1 MDVREG
7 RYDIMSLILIR
18 LGKKTIRSRNKL
30 IGMLSTLLSGTLTK
44 DQRKKI
50 LEDEY
55 DFKLSKDAER
65 GLARM
70 CNLSEAIAW
79 EKDITIAKLQRM
91 HDQDTKTINQKDE
104 ALAQKDEALFRMDEA
119 LAQKDDLISKLQA
132 KVEWLQ
138 MNQGCVSEQ

>member
-1 MDVREG
+1 MDVRDG

-18 LGKKTIRSRNKL
+18 LGKKTVRSRNKL

-104 ALAQKDEALFRMDEA
+104 ALFRMDEA